1 MSKPERTI
9 NRWKN
14 QQPEFCQSLK
24 EGKAE
29 ADARVAD
36 SLSQRAI
43 GDSHKAV
50 KIFGAAESG
59 EHHTVENPE
68 LARRICFILHQADP
82 ANQDEGASG
91 SFTTVSS
98 PITSAGKA

>member
-1 MSKPERTI
+1 MSGRL
-9 NRWKN
+9 
-14 QQPEFCQSLK
+14 QPHQS
-24 EGKAE
+24 
-29 ADARVAD
+29 ARVAD
-36 SLSQRAI
+36 SLSQRVI

-50 KIFGAAESG
+50 KIFRAAESG

-91 SFTTVSS
+91 STVSS